1 MMKVYKISSEVVK
14 QGCHTT
20 GPEKITLQAKNSKYL
35 PETGKSV
42 GYYRRAVPASNRPAI
57 I

>member
-1 MMKVYKISSEVVK
+1 MKVYKISSEVVK

-42 GYYRRAVPASNRPAI
+42 GYYRRAVPARNRPAI